1 MGMYGTAR
9 IKPFQVRPPKGTTGS
24 AAPPMQGPLPM
35 GQTSQMAPN
44 PTNGAQMAQPNYQ
57 PQMGPIQQTQYA
69 QAPGNGG
76 MGGSKWGA
84 QVADSNG
91 VVAGQGQANAV
102 DQARMNQPQPAP
114 FDPRDPRNAALA
126 GYMNG

>member
-9 IKPFQVRPPKGTTGS
+9 VKSFQVRPPKGTTGS

-35 GQTSQMAPN
+35 GQT
-44 PTNGAQMAQPNYQ
+44 AQMGQAPVGQ
-57 PQMGPIQQTQYA
+57 PQQHPLMTAGPVQQTQYA

-102 DQARMNQPQPAP
+102 DQARMGQPQPAP